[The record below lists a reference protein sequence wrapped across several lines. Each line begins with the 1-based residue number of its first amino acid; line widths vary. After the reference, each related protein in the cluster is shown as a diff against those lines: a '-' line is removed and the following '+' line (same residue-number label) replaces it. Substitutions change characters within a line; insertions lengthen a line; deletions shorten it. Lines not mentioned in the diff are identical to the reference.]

1 MDETTTSKIAN
12 AEDAGVPAL
21 PVKPDAPPEETA
33 AQPEQAGPPPLH
45 VADAAADQAA
55 ADQADDSQLRTMVEE
70 QGFVAAPMPEVH
82 PTEGPGGV
90 EIFYNTQLPEEKRM
104 AYIMLLATDSIVGFD
119 AKTLHPYAAFMSNT
133 KLGGGGWKRRLS
145 PNKDL
150 VVSELKRRDPT
161 KRPNKSNRGAD
172 EIVGMWEKL
181 DDPRDIAFIKM
192 KEAEL
197 RGQMSLLLEQDKKRK
212 ENPTISNFRAPR
224 STKRVKPGDP
234 VGPGGHLESDLA
246 ETILAAAQ
254 TVAVT
259 NGWGATVAIVDGAGN
274 PILIKRVLNAY
285 PASFELALAKAK
297 ASAQYGKPTGNILEC
312 SDIPRGGSPLI
323 IDNYTVGAIGV
334 AGQKSTTN
342 EIIANA
348 GVTALSREIDPDNA
362 VKVDVAQDSGAAM
375 DTTAVVSGV

>member
-1 MDETTTSKIAN
+1 MELLYSIRVSSGLLIYTASTSI
-12 AEDAGVPAL
+12 P
-21 PVKPDAPPEETA
+21 
-33 AQPEQAGPPPLH
+33 
-45 VADAAADQAA
+45 
-55 ADQADDSQLRTMVEE
+55 
-70 QGFVAAPMPEVH
+70 
-82 PTEGPGGV
+82 
-90 EIFYNTQLPEEKRM
+90 
-104 AYIMLLATDSIVGFD
+104 
-119 AKTLHPYAAFMSNT
+119 
-133 KLGGGGWKRRLS
+133 
-145 PNKDL
+145 
-150 VVSELKRRDPT
+150 
-161 KRPNKSNRGAD
+161 
-172 EIVGMWEKL
+172 
-181 DDPRDIAFIKM
+181 
-192 KEAEL
+192 
-197 RGQMSLLLEQDKKRK
+197 QDKKRK

-224 STKRVKPGDP
+224 TTKRVKPGDP

-246 ETILAAAQ
+246 ETIMAAAQ

-274 PILIKRVLNAY
+274 PLIIKRVLNAY

-362 VKVDVAQDSGAAM
+362 DKVAPQDGDAAM
-375 DTTAVVSGV
+375 DTTAGV